1 VQSDLL
7 DQGRDLG
14 LSPAQQNG
22 ATPMPKSPRQSR
34 EVQHQRGVC
43 EYQAAQIHGHVGLR
57 AKGSHERPPAVPLG
71 RLVFITAAAQC
82 RWLFVEVDD
91 RRNLPKA
98 ADP

>member
-7 DQGRDLG
+7 DQGRDLR
-14 LSPAQQNG
+14 LSPAEQHG
-22 ATPMPKSPRQSR
+22 AAPVPESARQSR
-34 EVQHQRGVC
+34 QVQHQRGVC

-57 AKGSHERPPAVPLG
+57 AKGSHERSAAAPLG
-71 RLVFITAAAQC
+71 RLVFITAAAEC

-98 ADP
+98 TDR